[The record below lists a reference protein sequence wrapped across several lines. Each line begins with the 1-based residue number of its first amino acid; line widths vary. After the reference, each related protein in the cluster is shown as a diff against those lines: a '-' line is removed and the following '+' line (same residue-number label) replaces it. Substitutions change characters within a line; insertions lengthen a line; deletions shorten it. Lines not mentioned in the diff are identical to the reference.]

1 MSPEAQKPSENHL
14 LTLTA
19 IVGGIYLL
27 SNLAF
32 SKKSARE
39 IGKRAG
45 WKSEISGKSFWDG
58 WVLHMAHKN
67 HDKSSPLYDDP
78 SQGVC
83 VTVEE
88 HLEMH
93 EEAVGNEEAIGLCV
107 QANNYAIRMLK
118 KTPIFNKYKK

>member
-1 MSPEAQKPSENHL
+1 MISPEY
-14 LTLTA
+14 LTHTPEA
-19 IVGGIYLL
+19 ITTISALVA
-27 SNLAF
+27 LAF
-32 SKKSARE
+32 SRETARK

-67 HDKSSPLYDDP
+67 HDKSNPLYDDP
-78 SQGVC
+78 STGIC

-88 HLEMH
+88 HLAMH
-93 EEAVGNEEAIGLCV
+93 EAAVGNEESIGLCV
-107 QANNYAIRMLK
+107 QANNYAIKMLR